1 MDRARATLERRALLQ
16 KRVETSEASAVFAAK
31 RPRTIVQGF
40 TENCLCVFVACFSRG
55 TLGIPVHEASGPRG
69 VRTYV
74 RTYVRTFQ
82 APGHTKRTRGGSR
95 RKPRKQ
101 DIGCSSHAEGRAQG
115 ASLAPSEHRVAGP
128 AAVQQRRGARGAR
141 GVRLGPE
148 AVRRPAPP
156 AVPGGHVPAVRLCAL
171 HLRCHAAGL
180 PQKSVRTHVRTHSVF
195 GRMRK
200 CRVVRCRGPRQM
212 PGPGPGVNVNFGG
225 CFVRFP
231 SAFRGGHLGQDGPRQ
246 PRRAG
251 MGADKRYGTSFRPA
265 LPDLARRP
273 RVLPRP
279 EGAWRNA
286 YVLVRAKALLAPG
299 KPALLL

>member
-1 MDRARATLERRALLQ
+1 MDRARAMLERRALLQ
-16 KRVETSEASAVFAAK
+16 QRVATNEASAAFAAK

-40 TENCLCVFVACFSRG
+40 TENCLCVRGVPLPWDFGHSR
-55 TLGIPVHEASGPRG
+55 PRG
-69 VRTYV
+69 LRPQGRTYV

-82 APGHTKRTRGGSR
+82 APGNTKRTRGGFR

-101 DIGCSSHAEGRAQG
+101 DIGCSSHAEDRAQG

-171 HLRCHAAGL
+171 HLRCRAAGL
-180 PQKSVRTHVRTHSVF
+180 PQKSVRTHVRIPSVF

-231 SAFRGGHLGQDGPRQ
+231 SAFCGGRLGQDGPRQ

-286 YVLVRAKALLAPG
+286 YVLVRAKARLAPG
-299 KPALLL
+299 KPSLLL